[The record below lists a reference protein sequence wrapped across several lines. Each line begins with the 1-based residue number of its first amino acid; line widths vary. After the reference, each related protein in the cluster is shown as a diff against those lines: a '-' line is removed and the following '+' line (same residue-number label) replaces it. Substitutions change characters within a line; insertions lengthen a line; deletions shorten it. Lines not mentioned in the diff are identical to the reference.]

1 MVRYGAPVEG
11 GSVMWQRR
19 NGPRLC
25 RVFRRCRRCTGVV
38 LGVVLITACSS
49 DDASTPSAPS
59 TTQDPVAAAEAR
71 VSTAQSSLETANDA
85 LTAASQQF
93 CNDAKDYVTAVDRYG
108 KVFTDATAT
117 VGDVKTAGS
126 DLVAPRESVTSA
138 ADAVVTAKTDVANAD
153 KELTDAKNALGEA
166 KATASSVPAPS
177 TAPPPTTTTLVAQST
192 INHVQQAEDDLAK
205 TSGGITD
212 STPLTQATVEYNA
225 AALELEVAWLQLLNQ
240 AGCLTDQQQSDAATQ
255 LSAYTTALQTDLQK
269 AGYYK
274 GPIDGIY
281 GPQTVAAVKQLQTDN
296 GLPVTGLVDQ
306 ATAQALDKKLAELG
320 QQAAA
325 QQQTQTAAL
334 QTVLTLTGYWTGP
347 IDGNWTPELTDAL
360 KRFQTALGVAPT
372 GAVDAA
378 TLAAFQQALANA
390 KSAATTTTTPTT
402 TTPPT
407 RATTAP
413 TTTVTRPSTTTS
425 TASTSTT

>member
-1 MVRYGAPVEG
+1 
-11 GSVMWQRR
+11 MWQPR
-19 NGPRLC
+19 NGLHLC
-25 RVFRRCRRCTGVV
+25 KAFRRCRRCTGVA
-38 LGVVLITACSS
+38 LGVVLIAACSS
-49 DDASTPSAPS
+49 DNASTPSAPS

-71 VSTAQSSLETANDA
+71 VSTAQSSVKTTNDA
-85 LTAASQQF
+85 LAAASQQF

-153 KELTDAKNALGEA
+153 KELTDAQNALSEA
-166 KATASSVPAPS
+166 KATASSLPVPS
-177 TAPPPTTTTLVAQST
+177 TASPPTTTTLVAQAT
-192 INHVQQAEDDLAK
+192 INHVQQAEADLAK

-225 AALELEVAWLQLLNQ
+225 AALELEEAWLQLLNE
-240 AGCLTDQQQSDAATQ
+240 AGCLSDQQQADAATQ
-255 LSAYTTALQTDLQK
+255 LFAYTTALQTDLQT

-320 QQAAA
+320 QEAAT
-325 QQQTQTAAL
+325 QRQNQTAAL

-372 GAVDAA
+372 GVVDAA

-390 KSAATTTTTPTT
+390 KSDATTTTPTIAPTT
-402 TTPPT
+402 TTPS
-407 RATTAP
+407 
-413 TTTVTRPSTTTS
+413 TTTVTRPSPTTS
-425 TASTSTT
+425 IASTSTT